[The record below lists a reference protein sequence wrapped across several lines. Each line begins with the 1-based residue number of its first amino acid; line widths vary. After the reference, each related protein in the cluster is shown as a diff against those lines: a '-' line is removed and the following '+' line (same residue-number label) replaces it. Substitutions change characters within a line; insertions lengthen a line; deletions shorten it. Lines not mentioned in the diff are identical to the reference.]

1 MALPVKEPKE
11 NKRAEKRD
19 IESPDAAYDAVRF

>member
-11 NKRAEKRD
+11 NKRTEKRD
-19 IESPDAAYDAVRF
+19 IECPDAVYDAD